1 MRPLKAPAIISLVA
15 VLGCSACT
23 AGETSSKV
31 MSMQNASDQQVLVAG
46 IEVADHSI
54 ASSDITFHVLNPGD
68 AAVDMLIW
76 NTPLEQELSADIFTV
91 TLNGVPMDYLG
102 RMVKRS
108 TPGERDYLEIPAHER
123 VETLVD
129 LAVYYE
135 MSEPGEYEVSFTPSI
150 VDGQSRLNQL
160 TPVQL
165 DTTTLTI
172 RVDKN

>member
-1 MRPLKAPAIISLVA
+1 
-15 VLGCSACT
+15 
-23 AGETSSKV
+23 
-31 MSMQNASDQQVLVAG
+31 MQNPVDQQEVLVAG
-46 IEVADHSI
+46 IEVADHTG
-54 ASSDITFHVLNPGD
+54 ASSDITFHVLNASD

-76 NTPLEQELSADIFTV
+76 NTPLERELSADVFTV
-91 TLNGVPMDYLG
+91 TFNGMPMDYLG

-108 TPGERDYLEIPAHER
+108 TPSEKDYLKIPAHKR
-123 VETLVD
+123 VEALVD

-150 VDGQSRLNQL
+150 VNGQNCLNEE